1 MSYKKIFMFSGQGSQ
16 YIGMGQKLFEQTP
29 LFREH
34 MLRLD
39 RKIQK
44 LIGES
49 VLKIIYSSKKTTN
62 QFDRLLYTN
71 PAIFMVEYALA
82 QTLIAK
88 GVEPDGVI
96 GSSMGEFAS
105 AVLADV
111 LTIDEALLTLVEMSR
126 LTELECER
134 GGMLA
139 VFHDPNL
146 FHDKA
151 ELYKTCE
158 LASINF
164 NSHFVVSS
172 TLENLNSVKV
182 YLQSLNIMYQQVPVH
197 YPFHSSYLNPMADKY
212 LAYLKSLTFNRPSIP
227 YYSCVTGEQIQE
239 LSPMYFW
246 DVVRQPIHFRKAINN
261 LNQHEPKIYID
272 LGPSGTLAS
281 FVKQIISSQSDSKV
295 YAIMTPFN
303 QDIKHLNELVDSSE
317 KGENERMLAY
327 LFPGQGAQKKGMGLD
342 LFDQF
347 PELTRKADEILNYS
361 IRQLCVEDSQRKLG
375 QTQFTQPAL
384 YVVHALAYLKKL
396 QETGRKPDFVAGH
409 SLGEYNALFAAG
421 AFDFETGLRLVKKRG
436 ELMSQV
442 TGSGM
447 AAVVG
452 FSEEK
457 IKKVLLENDVHT
469 IDIANYNTP
478 SQIVIAGPRED
489 IERAQSIFES
499 AGVDMYIVLR
509 VSGAFHSRYMEKAKD
524 EFSQFIKQFTFN
536 RLQIPVIS
544 NVTARPYPND
554 TNPKQLL
561 TEQITTSVQ
570 WTDTVRY
577 LLAQGKIDL
586 VEIGDSSVIT
596 KMVTKIKEEA
606 EPLNLMK
613 VASNKEEAVEHHH
626 TQVKKLNVDTYF
638 QDAPAISPESLGD
651 EVFKQEYNVK
661 YAYVAGSMYKGIASK
676 DLVVKMSKAG
686 MLSFYGT
693 GGLKLDRLESDIQSI
708 QQQLSNGEPYGMNL
722 VHDPTDVMIEE
733 KTVDLF
739 LRYGIRHLE
748 ASAFMGITPA
758 LVKYRAKGLSR
769 KLDGSVAVNHT
780 IMAKVSRP
788 DVAEAFLSPAPDRM
802 IDNLVQEG
810 KLTYQEADLVREVP
824 MADDLCAEADS
835 GGHTDHGVA
844 FALLP
849 AIIKLRDDMMSH
861 YGYKKR
867 VRVGAAGGIGTP
879 EAAASMFLMGADF
892 ILTGS
897 INQCT
902 VEAGTSDIVK
912 DLLNQMNVQDTES
925 VPAGDMFEIG
935 AKVQVLKKG
944 VFFPARAKKL
954 YELYR
959 QYPSLDAI
967 DEKTKEQLQKRYFKR
982 SFEEIYEEVK
992 SYHPTEEIEK
1002 AEKNP
1007 KHKMALVFRWY
1018 FGHSTRLAITGDGN
1032 YKVDYQIHTGPA
1044 LGAFNQWVKGTELDN
1059 WRNRHVDEIGIKLM
1073 EGTVDVLS
1081 KRLREL
1087 QDLEKIT
1094 V

>member
-1 MSYKKIFMFSGQGSQ
+1 MTLKKIFMFSGQGSQ
-16 YIGMGQKLFEQTP
+16 YIGMGQKLFEHIP
-29 LFREH
+29 IFREH
-34 MLRLD
+34 MSNLD
-39 RKIQK
+39 RKVQD

-49 VLKIIYSSKKTTN
+49 VLNKLYSSKKNTN
-62 QFDRLLYTN
+62 MFDRLLYTN

-82 QTLIAK
+82 KTVIAK
-88 GVEPDGVI
+88 GIEPDGVI

-111 LTIDEALLTLVEMSR
+111 LTIDEALVTLVEMSR
-126 LTELECER
+126 LTEVECER

-139 VFHDPNL
+139 IFHNPNL
-146 FHDKA
+146 FHDHA
-151 ELYKTCE
+151 ELYQISE
-158 LASINF
+158 LASINYD
-164 NSHFVVSS
+164 SHFVVSS
-172 TLENLNSVKV
+172 TLEKLNSVKAF
-182 YLQSLNIMYQQVPVH
+182 LHSHNIMYQQVPVL
-197 YPFHSSYLNPMADKY
+197 YPFHSSYLNPMVDKY
-212 LAYLKSLTFNRPSIP
+212 LAYLKSLRFNRPSLP

-239 LSPMYFW
+239 LSPKYFW
-246 DVVRQPIHFRKAINN
+246 NVVRQPIQFHKAINN
-261 LNQHEPKIYID
+261 MNQREPNMYID

-281 FVKQIISSQSDSKV
+281 FVKQIISPQSDSKV
-295 YAIMTPFN
+295 FSIMTPFN
-303 QDIKHLNELVDSSE
+303 QDLKHLNEVIDSSE
-317 KGENERMLAY
+317 KGESERMIAF

-347 PELTRKADEILNYS
+347 PELTKKADEILGYS
-361 IRQLCVEDSQRKLG
+361 IRQVCVEDLQRNLG

-384 YVVHALAYLKKL
+384 FVVHALAYLKKL
-396 QETGRKPDFVAGH
+396 QETGVKPDFVAGH

-436 ELMSQV
+436 ELMSRV

-447 AAVVG
+447 AAIVG
-452 FSEEK
+452 FSADK
-457 IKKVLLENDVHT
+457 IKKVLIENDLYA

-478 SQIVIAGPRED
+478 SQIVIAGPKED
-489 IERAQSIFES
+489 IERAQSVFES

-509 VSGAFHSRYMEKAKD
+509 VSGAFHSRYMEQAKK
-524 EFSQFIKQFTFN
+524 EFTEFINQFTFQ

-544 NVTARPYPND
+544 NVTAQPYPNHTD
-554 TNPKQLL
+554 PKQLL
-561 TEQITTSVQ
+561 AEQITTSVQ

-577 LLAQGKIDL
+577 LLAQGQIDL

-606 EPLNLMK
+606 EPLNLMEIT
-613 VASNKEEAVEHHH
+613 SSTEEAPVQHH
-626 TQVKKLNVDTYF
+626 TQVKTLKVDTF
-638 QDAPAISPESLGD
+638 LQEAPAISPESLGD
-651 EVFKQEYNVK
+651 EAFKHEYNVK

-676 DLVVKMSKAG
+676 DLVIRMSKAG

-693 GGLKLDRLESDIQSI
+693 GGLKLDRLEADIQSI
-708 QQQLSNGEPYGMNL
+708 QQQLTNGKPYGMNL
-722 VHDPTDVMIEE
+722 VHDPIDITIEE

-758 LVKYRAKGLSR
+758 LVKYRAKGLAR
-769 KLDGSVAVNHT
+769 KPDGSVAVNHT
-780 IMAKVSRP
+780 IMAKISRP
-788 DVAEAFLSPAPDRM
+788 DVGQTFLSPAPDRM
-802 IDNLVQEG
+802 IDKLVQEG
-810 KLTYQEADLVREVP
+810 KLTYQEAEMVREVP

-849 AIIKLRDDMMSH
+849 AIINLRDDMMSH
-861 YGYKKR
+861 YGYEKR

-902 VEAGTSDIVK
+902 VEAGTSDMVK
-912 DLLNQMNVQDTES
+912 DLLTQMNVQDTES

-967 DEKTKEQLQKRYFKR
+967 DEKTKEQLQNRYFKR

-992 SYHPTEEIEK
+992 SYHPTAEIDK

-1018 FGHSTRLAITGDGN
+1018 FGYSTRLAISGDAN
-1032 YKVDYQIHTGPA
+1032 HKVDYQVHTGPA
-1044 LGAFNQWVKGTELDN
+1044 LGAFNQWVKGTALEN

-1073 EGTVDVLS
+1073 EGTVDVLF

-1087 QDLEKIT
+1087 QALEKIT